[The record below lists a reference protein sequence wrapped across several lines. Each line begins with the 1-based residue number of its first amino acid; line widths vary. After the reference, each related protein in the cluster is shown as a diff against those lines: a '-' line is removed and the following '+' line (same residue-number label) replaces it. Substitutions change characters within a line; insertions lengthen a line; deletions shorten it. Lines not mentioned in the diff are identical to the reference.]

1 MTFMIDWVLM
11 ISVPVG
17 RDSVASGDGRD
28 ALKGSKKLI
37 KQRIG
42 IIRSRIH

>member
-1 MTFMIDWVLM
+1 MTFMIDWDLM

-28 ALKGSKKLI
+28 ALKGSKKTD
-37 KQRIG
+37 KTKNR
-42 IIRSRIH
+42 